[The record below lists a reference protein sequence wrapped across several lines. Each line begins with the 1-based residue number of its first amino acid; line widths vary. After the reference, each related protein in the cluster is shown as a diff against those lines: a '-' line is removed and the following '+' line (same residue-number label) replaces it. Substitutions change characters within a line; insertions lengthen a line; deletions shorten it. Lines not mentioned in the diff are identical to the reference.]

1 MTLSNAAS
9 KSAFASR
16 TVWGA
21 LIAGLGPLLP
31 VVIKALGWDQY
42 VSAEELTNLGSVLM
56 TVGGSLFAIY
66 GRVTAKTRIG

>member
-1 MTLSNAAS
+1 
-9 KSAFASR
+9 
-16 TVWGA
+16 
-21 LIAGLGPLLP
+21 